1 MQSSLVYA
9 IESRFFDRVSFSIG
23 VAGGVWVGGVVE
35 ILIFVLLKVNI
46 NNYLDN
52 QNIKIYCIN
61 N

>member
-1 MQSSLVYA
+1 MQSSLVSS
-9 IESRFFDRVSFSIG
+9 IESRFSIG

-52 QNIKIYCIN
+52 QNIKILISN
-61 N
+61 